1 MTTSDDDKDYEV
13 GYGKPPKHS
22 QFKKGQ
28 SGNPKGR
35 PKGSKNVA
43 TIFRERL
50 FSTVNIKE
58 NGRRKQ
64 ITMIEALFRTL
75 LKSGLEGDARAQ
87 DRLIKLL
94 PLADADASDAEQD
107 AQIVRTDQTD
117 EDVLRYFFEVGGKGL
132 FDADDDEG
140 EHQ

>member
-13 GYGKPPKHS
+13 GYGKPPKHI

-43 TIFRERL
+43 TILNEQL
-50 FSTVNIKE
+50 FSPVQITE
-58 NGRRKQ
+58 NGKRKK
-64 ITMIEALFRTL
+64 IPVIEGIIRVIN
-75 LKSGLEGDARAQ
+75 KSALEGNRNAWSTI
-87 DRLIKLL
+87 LKLL
-94 PLADADASDAEQD
+94 SLADSDASDAEQD
-107 AQIVRTDQTD
+107 AQVVKIDQTD
-117 EDVLRYFFEVGGKGL
+117 EDVLRYFLETGGKGL
-132 FDADDDEG
+132 FDAVYGEG